1 MAASHG
7 YLGAE
12 RRRHFRVE
20 GEWPVQVGAVE
31 QSRVSEFEGL
41 ALNVSMSG
49 LLLETAVSANLHLDK
64 ELRVMLPGGVGE
76 VDAIVRRFLA
86 YGEGGH
92 KRTRWGI
99 ELREMSVQQRAHWA
113 RFIFSE
119 AHRLG
124 QSTAH
129 KAFLQRRSGGSA
141 AS

>member
-20 GEWPVQVGAVE
+20 GEWAVRVDGIE
-31 QSRVSEFEGL
+31 HTRVSEFEGL
-41 ALNVSMSG
+41 ALNISMSG
-49 LLLETAVSANLHLDK
+49 VLLEAAVSANLWVDK
-64 ELRVMLPGGVGE
+64 ELRVTLPGGVGE

-99 ELREMSVQQRAHWA
+99 EFGEMSVQQRAHWA

-124 QSTAH
+124 QSAAH
-129 KAFLQRRSGGSA
+129 TAFLQRRSGGSA